1 MPVRERLTDEG
12 ARRGKQLNLMIAS
25 ALRSGR
31 VNAGVSQDTLGAAVN
46 LSGSE
51 VGRIERA
58 EAPWL
63 TVIQATRLLKAV
75 GLDLWAK
82 TYPAG
87 PPIRDAGHL
96 RLLADFES
104 RLPPSVTLHREW
116 PIPHDRD
123 RRAIDLVVVG
133 LPRRTGVEAETNL
146 HDLQELERDINL
158 KRRDADLER
167 MFLLVRASKRNR
179 EVLRVADA
187 LRRSFPLDTRAVLS
201 ALSRGRDPGADG
213 VVVL

>member
-1 MPVRERLTDEG
+1 MPVRERPIDAGT
-12 ARRGKQLNLMIAS
+12 RRGKQLNLMIAS
-25 ALRSGR
+25 EVRTGR
-31 VNAGVSQDTLGAAVN
+31 LNAGVSQDTLGAAVD

-51 VGRIERA
+51 VGRIERG

-63 TVIQATRLLKAV
+63 TVIQASRLLKAV

-104 RLPPSVTLHREW
+104 RLAPSVSCHREW

-123 RRAIDLVVVG
+123 RRAIDVLIVG
-133 LPRRTGVEAETNL
+133 LPRRTGVEAETSL
-146 HDLQELERDINL
+146 HDVQGLERDMNL
-158 KRRDADLER
+158 KRRDANLER

-179 EVLRVADA
+179 DILRAADA
-187 LRRSFPLDTRAVLS
+187 LRRSFPLGTRAVLS
-201 ALSRGRDPGADG
+201 ALGRGRDPGADG
-213 VVVL
+213 IVVL